1 MRADRFVG
9 ASKGAVRAVLL
20 GLFIL
25 GAACLLVPPA
35 MSQLVCPGDCN
46 WNGVVSID
54 EIIVAVNIALGLRN
68 RHDCPPADVD
78 NNGDVTIDEI
88 ISAVHRAL
96 QGCEAAERRGP
107 FLPALASTKSSS
119 EPGNAA
125 TGTDILGAF

>member
-35 MSQLVCPGDCN
+35 ISQLVCPGDCN

-68 RHDCPPADVD
+68 RHDCPP
-78 NNGDVTIDEI
+78 G
-88 ISAVHRAL
+88 
-96 QGCEAAERRGP
+96 RRGQQWRRDDRRDHQRGSSGTP
-107 FLPALASTKSSS
+107 RVRGSGTEGAVLAGVGKH
-119 EPGNAA
+119 
-125 TGTDILGAF
+125 